1 MDVNGAPP
9 SGGST
14 FKNTISKEDFAA
26 LLARSKPDDTQS
38 NSNSNRAAVL
48 NAESWL
54 KDSSSGSGR
63 FIALPLSMILLR
75 KSKAKLSLNELLVL
89 AYIHG
94 FQRRDPLKGCR
105 SNAKTIAEVLGI
117 SPSSLSK
124 RLQKLKSFA
133 LIEKEG
139 HGEEVTYRVDEA
151 RWAELCGVEFV
162 NAGALHEWTS
172 HGTFCRIPFWT
183 VRDNKLSA
191 LDKVLFGYIF
201 SFFSAKEPKP
211 FRVSTQNAADQL
223 AVSKSKLRAS
233 LEKLVGLSLVVKT
246 VVSPRTPAE
255 YDVNPQACME
265 RGTKNL

>member
-26 LLARSKPDDTQS
+26 LLAQSKPDGTQS
-38 NSNSNRAAVL
+38 NPNSNHTAVL

-54 KDSSSGSGR
+54 KDSSSDSG

-75 KSKAKLSLNELLVL
+75 KSEAKLSLNELLVL

-117 SPSSLSK
+117 SPSALSK

-133 LIEKEG
+133 LIEKKG
-139 HGEEVTYRVDEA
+139 HGEEATYRVDEV
-151 RWAELCGVEFV
+151 RWAKLCGAEFV
-162 NAGALHEWTS
+162 DTGALHEWTS
-172 HGTFCRIPFWT
+172 HGTFCRIPFWA
-183 VRDNKLSA
+183 VRDSKLSA

-201 SFFSAKEPKP
+201 SFFSTKEPKP

-246 VVSPRTPAE
+246 VVSPRVPAE

-265 RGTKNL
+265 RGSRNL

>member
-1 MDVNGAPP
+1 
-9 SGGST
+9 
-14 FKNTISKEDFAA
+14 
-26 LLARSKPDDTQS
+26 
-38 NSNSNRAAVL
+38 
-48 NAESWL
+48 
-54 KDSSSGSGR
+54 
-63 FIALPLSMILLR
+63 
-75 KSKAKLSLNELLVL
+75 
-89 AYIHG
+89 
-94 FQRRDPLKGCR
+94 
-105 SNAKTIAEVLGI
+105 
-117 SPSSLSK
+117 
-124 RLQKLKSFA
+124 
-133 LIEKEG
+133 
-139 HGEEVTYRVDEA
+139 TYRVDEA

-183 VRDNKLSA
+183 VRDSKLSA

-246 VVSPRTPAE
+246 VVSPRVPAA

>member
-26 LLARSKPDDTQS
+26 LLAQSKPDGTQS
-38 NSNSNRAAVL
+38 NSNHTAVL

-75 KSKAKLSLNELLVL
+75 KSEAKLSLNELLVL

-94 FQRRDPLKGCR
+94 FQRKDPLKGCR
-105 SNAKTIAEVLGI
+105 SNAKTIAEALGI
-117 SPSSLSK
+117 SPSALSK

-139 HGEEVTYRVDEA
+139 HGEEVIYRVNEG
-151 RWAELCGVEFV
+151 RWAKLCGVEFV
-162 NAGALHEWTS
+162 DAGALHEWTS
-172 HGTFCRIPFWT
+172 HGTFCRIPFWA
-183 VRDNKLSA
+183 VLDDELSA
-191 LDKVLFGYIF
+191 LDKVIFGYIF

-211 FRVSTQNAADQL
+211 FRISTQNAADQL
-223 AVSKSKLRAS
+223 AVSKSKLRVS

-246 VVSPRTPAE
+246 VVSPRVPAE
-255 YDVNPQACME
+255 YDVNPQVCME
-265 RGTKNL
+265 RGSKNL

>member
-14 FKNTISKEDFAA
+14 FKNMISKEDFAA
-26 LLARSKPDDTQS
+26 LLAQSKLGDTPSS
-38 NSNSNRAAVL
+38 NSSRAAVL

-117 SPSSLSK
+117 SPSALSK

-151 RWAELCGVEFV
+151 RWAELCGVEFI

-183 VRDNKLSA
+183 VRDSKLSA

-246 VVSPRTPAE
+246 VVSPRVPAA

>member
-26 LLARSKPDDTQS
+26 LLAQSKPGDTPSS
-38 NSNSNRAAVL
+38 NSSRAAVL

-117 SPSSLSK
+117 SPSALSK

-139 HGEEVTYRVDEA
+139 HGEEVTYRVNEA

-183 VRDNKLSA
+183 VHDSKLSA

-246 VVSPRTPAE
+246 VVSPRVPAA
-255 YDVNPQACME
+255 YDVNPPACME
-265 RGTKNL
+265 RGSKNL